1 MGRGRRSHIDQ
12 AGYPAT
18 LSSKTLTGE
27 GLCSIEG
34 QEPQGRPVRTQ
45 CAGRR
50 QPQAPSRPCA
60 RSLSR
65 LPSVAR
71 TPPLLTGSG
80 EQRRPSAA
88 GNSQWRAT
96 VTASGMPV
104 RGRSLQ
110 QAAYAAASAD
120 GKPER
125 GPGRA

>member
-27 GLCSIEG
+27 GLCSK
-34 QEPQGRPVRTQ
+34 GRSRRVGQ

-96 VTASGMPV
+96 VT
-104 RGRSLQ
+104 GRMMLRL
-110 QAAYAAASAD
+110 AAVQCRPTAFGTALSSESCTI
-120 GKPER
+120 G
-125 GPGRA
+125 

>member
-27 GLCSIEG
+27 GLCSK
-34 QEPQGRPVRTQ
+34 GRSRRVGQ

-96 VTASGMPV
+96 ASGMPV

-110 QAAYAAASAD
+110 QAVYAAASAD